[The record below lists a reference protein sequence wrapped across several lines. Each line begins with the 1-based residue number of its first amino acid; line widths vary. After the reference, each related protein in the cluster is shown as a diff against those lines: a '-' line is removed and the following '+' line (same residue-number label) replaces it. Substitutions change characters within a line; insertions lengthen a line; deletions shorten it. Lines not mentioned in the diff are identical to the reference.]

1 LTIGGSRK
9 LRYQKQDPAPFRLF
23 LLRSAKVAQ
32 PSMNTMPL
40 AGVRVLELARV
51 LAGPWAGQLL
61 ADLGAEVIKVE
72 RPDSGDDTRAWGPP
86 FVQGRNGETLGS
98 AYYHSTNRG
107 KRSITADFETKA
119 GQDLVHT
126 LAREAD
132 VVIENFKLGGL
143 KPFNLD
149 YESLR
154 AINPRL
160 VYCSVT
166 GFGQTGPYAPRP
178 GYDFLIQA
186 MGGIMH
192 ITGEP
197 EREPMKIGVAFADV
211 FTGLYAAIAI
221 EAALIERSR
230 SGLGQHIDMSLLD
243 VMVGVLA
250 NQALNYL
257 VSGVSPKRMG
267 NSHPNV
273 VPYQVFPTADGHV
286 VIAVGNDAQFL
297 RLCEVLVLPELAAD
311 PRYQSNAGRVA
322 ARAELVASIAA
333 RTIRMTRAELLSALE
348 RTGVPTGPIHD
359 IAEVFADPQV
369 IARAMRLELSA
380 PDAAAGTIPG
390 VRTPILF
397 SRTPLSYEQASPH
410 LGADTEALLAD
421 LAEGKPLFRS
431 SRE

>member
-1 LTIGGSRK
+1 
-9 LRYQKQDPAPFRLF
+9 
-23 LLRSAKVAQ
+23 
-32 PSMNTMPL
+32 MNTMPL

-72 RPDSGDDTRAWGPP
+72 RPGSGDDTRAWGPP
-86 FVQGRNGETLGS
+86 FVQGRNGEPLGS
-98 AYYHSTNRG
+98 AYYHATNRG
-107 KRSITADFETKA
+107 KRSIIADFDTQA
-119 GQDLVHT
+119 GQDLVRA

-143 KPFNLD
+143 KHFGLD
-149 YESLR
+149 YESLQ

-160 VYCSVT
+160 VYCSIT

-257 VSGVSPKRMG
+257 VSGVSPRRMG

-286 VIAVGNDAQFL
+286 VIAVGTDAQFL

-311 PRYQSNAGRVA
+311 PRFQSNAGRVT

-333 RTIRMTRAELLSALE
+333 RTIRLTRAELLSALE
-348 RTGVPTGPIHD
+348 RAGVPTGPIHD
-359 IAEVFADPQV
+359 IAEVFSDPQV
-369 IARAMRLELSA
+369 VARAMRLELPA
-380 PDAAAGTIPG
+380 PDAAAGTVPG
-390 VRTPILF
+390 VRTPITF
-397 SRTPLSYEQASPH
+397 SRTPLSYEQASPR

>member
-1 LTIGGSRK
+1 
-9 LRYQKQDPAPFRLF
+9 
-23 LLRSAKVAQ
+23 
-32 PSMNTMPL
+32 MNTMPL

-72 RPDSGDDTRAWGPP
+72 RPGSGDDTRAWGPP
-86 FVQGRNGETLGS
+86 FVQGRNGEPLGS
-98 AYYHSTNRG
+98 AYYHATNRG
-107 KRSITADFETKA
+107 KRSVIADFDTQA
-119 GQDLVHT
+119 GQDLVRA

-132 VVIENFKLGGL
+132 VVIENFKLDGL
-143 KPFNLD
+143 KPFGLD
-149 YESLR
+149 YESLQ

-160 VYCSVT
+160 VYCSIT

-257 VSGVSPKRMG
+257 VSGVSPRRMG

-286 VIAVGNDAQFL
+286 VIAVGTDAQFL

-311 PRYQSNAGRVA
+311 PRFQSNAGRVT

-333 RTIRMTRAELLSALE
+333 RTIRMPRAELLSALE
-348 RTGVPTGPIHD
+348 RAGVPTGPIHD
-359 IAEVFADPQV
+359 IAEVFSDPQV
-369 IARAMRLELSA
+369 VARAMRLELPA
-380 PDAAAGTIPG
+380 PDAAAGTVPG
-390 VRTPILF
+390 VRTPITF
-397 SRTPLSYEQASPH
+397 SRTPLSYEQASPR

>member
-1 LTIGGSRK
+1 
-9 LRYQKQDPAPFRLF
+9 
-23 LLRSAKVAQ
+23 
-32 PSMNTMPL
+32 MNTMPL

-72 RPDSGDDTRAWGPP
+72 RPGAGDDTRAWGPP
-86 FVQGRNGETLGS
+86 FVRGQNGETLDS
-98 AYYHSTNRG
+98 AYYHATNRG
-107 KRSITADFETKA
+107 KRSVVADFETEE
-119 GQDLVHT
+119 GQSLVRA

-132 VVIENFKLGGL
+132 VLIENFKLGGL
-143 KPFNLD
+143 KPFALD
-149 YESLR
+149 YDSLQ

-160 VYCSVT
+160 VYCSIT

-211 FTGLYAAIAI
+211 FTGLYAVIAVQ
-221 EAALIERSR
+221 AALMERERS
-230 SGLGQHIDMSLLD
+230 GQGQHIDMSLLD
-243 VMVGVLA
+243 VLVGVLA

-267 NSHPNV
+267 NAHPNV

-286 VIAVGNDAQFL
+286 VIAVGNDTQFL
-297 RLCEVLVLPELAAD
+297 RLCDVLVLPELAAD
-311 PRYQSNAGRVA
+311 RRYQSNAGRVA
-322 ARAELVASIAA
+322 ARTELVASVAA

-348 RTGVPTGPIHD
+348 KAGVPAGPIHN

-369 IARAMRLELSA
+369 VARAMRLDLPA
-380 PDAAAGTIPG
+380 PDAAAGTVPG
-390 VRTPILF
+390 VRTPVLF
-397 SRTPLSYEQASPH
+397 SRTPLSYQQPSPR
-410 LGADTEALLAD
+410 LGADTEALRAD
-421 LAEGKPLFRS
+421 IADGKPLFRS
-431 SRE
+431 SRG

>member
-1 LTIGGSRK
+1 
-9 LRYQKQDPAPFRLF
+9 
-23 LLRSAKVAQ
+23 
-32 PSMNTMPL
+32 MNTMPL

-72 RPDSGDDTRAWGPP
+72 RPGSGDDTRAWGPP
-86 FVQGRNGETLGS
+86 FVQGHNGETLGS

-107 KRSITADFETKA
+107 KRSVIADFETKA
-119 GQDLVHT
+119 GQDLVRA

-143 KPFNLD
+143 KPFGLD
-149 YESLR
+149 YEGLQ

-211 FTGLYAAIAI
+211 FTGLYAVIAI

-267 NSHPNV
+267 NSHPNI

-297 RLCEVLVLPELAAD
+297 RLCEVLDLPELAAN
-311 PRYQSNAGRVA
+311 PRYQSNGGRVA
-322 ARAELVASIAA
+322 ARAELVTSIAA
-333 RTIRMTRAELLSALE
+333 RTIHMTRAELLSALE
-348 RTGVPTGPIHD
+348 NAGVPTGPIHD

-369 IARAMRLELSA
+369 ITRAMRLDLPA
-380 PDAAAGTIPG
+380 PDAATGTIPG

-397 SRTPLSYEQASPH
+397 SRTPLSYEHASPH

-421 LAEGKPLFRS
+421 LAEGKPLFHS

>member
-1 LTIGGSRK
+1 LAAAATFCIRIGCASVDVFSRTSPKIAK
-9 LRYQKQDPAPFRLF
+9 L
-23 LLRSAKVAQ
+23 
-32 PSMNTMPL
+32 SMNTMPL

-72 RPDSGDDTRAWGPP
+72 RPGAGDDTRAWGPP
-86 FVQGRNGETLGS
+86 FVRGQNGETLDS
-98 AYYHSTNRG
+98 AYYHATNRG
-107 KRSITADFETKA
+107 KRSVVADFETEE
-119 GQDLVHT
+119 GQSLVRA

-132 VVIENFKLGGL
+132 VLIENFKLGGL
-143 KPFNLD
+143 KPFALD
-149 YESLR
+149 YDSLQ

-160 VYCSVT
+160 VYCSIT

-211 FTGLYAAIAI
+211 FTGLYAVIAVQ
-221 EAALIERSR
+221 AALMERERS
-230 SGLGQHIDMSLLD
+230 GQGQHIDMSLLD
-243 VMVGVLA
+243 VLVGVLA

-267 NSHPNV
+267 NAHPNV

-286 VIAVGNDAQFL
+286 VIAVGNDTQFL
-297 RLCEVLVLPELAAD
+297 RLCDVLVLPELAAD
-311 PRYQSNAGRVA
+311 RRYQSNAGRVA
-322 ARAELVASIAA
+322 ARTELVASVAA

-348 RTGVPTGPIHD
+348 KAGVPAGPIHD

-369 IARAMRLELSA
+369 VARAMRLDLPA
-380 PDAAAGTIPG
+380 PDAAAGTVPG
-390 VRTPILF
+390 VRTPVLF
-397 SRTPLSYEQASPH
+397 SRTPLSYQQPSPR
-410 LGADTEALLAD
+410 LGADTEALRANIAD
-421 LAEGKPLFRS
+421 GKPLFRS
-431 SRE
+431 SRG

>member
-1 LTIGGSRK
+1 LAAAATFCIRIGGASVDAFSRTSPKIAK
-9 LRYQKQDPAPFRLF
+9 L
-23 LLRSAKVAQ
+23 
-32 PSMNTMPL
+32 SMNTMPL

-72 RPDSGDDTRAWGPP
+72 RPGAGDDTRAWGPP
-86 FVQGRNGETLGS
+86 FVRGQNGETLDS
-98 AYYHSTNRG
+98 AYYHATNRG
-107 KRSITADFETKA
+107 KRSVVADFETEE
-119 GQDLVHT
+119 GQSLVRA

-132 VVIENFKLGGL
+132 VLIENFKLGGL
-143 KPFNLD
+143 KPFALD
-149 YESLR
+149 YDSLQ

-160 VYCSVT
+160 VYCSIT

-211 FTGLYAAIAI
+211 FTGLYAVIAVQ
-221 EAALIERSR
+221 AALMERERS
-230 SGLGQHIDMSLLD
+230 GQGQHIDMSLLD
-243 VMVGVLA
+243 VLVGVLA

-267 NSHPNV
+267 NAHPNV

-286 VIAVGNDAQFL
+286 VIAVGNDTQFL
-297 RLCEVLVLPELAAD
+297 RLCDVLVLPELAAD
-311 PRYQSNAGRVA
+311 RRYQSNAGRVA
-322 ARAELVASIAA
+322 ARTELVASVAA

-348 RTGVPTGPIHD
+348 KAGVPAGPIHD

-369 IARAMRLELSA
+369 VARAMRLDLPA
-380 PDAAAGTIPG
+380 PDAAAGTVPG
-390 VRTPILF
+390 VRTPVLF
-397 SRTPLSYEQASPH
+397 SRTPLSYQQPSPR
-410 LGADTEALLAD
+410 LGADTEALRANIAD
-421 LAEGKPLFRS
+421 GKPLFRS
-431 SRE
+431 SRG

>member
-1 LTIGGSRK
+1 
-9 LRYQKQDPAPFRLF
+9 
-23 LLRSAKVAQ
+23 
-32 PSMNTMPL
+32 MNTMPL

-61 ADLGAEVIKVE
+61 ADLGAEVIKIE
-72 RPDSGDDTRAWGPP
+72 RPGAGDDTRAWGPP
-86 FVQGRNGETLGS
+86 FVKARDGGTLDS
-98 AYYHSTNRG
+98 AYYHATNRG
-107 KRSITADFETKA
+107 KRSVVADFETPA
-119 GQDLVHT
+119 GQNLVRA

-143 KPFNLD
+143 KPFGLD
-149 YESLR
+149 YASLQ

-160 VYCSVT
+160 VYCSIT

-186 MGGIMH
+186 LGGIMH
-192 ITGEP
+192 VTGEP
-197 EREPMKIGVAFADV
+197 AREPMKIGVAFADI
-211 FTGLYAAIAI
+211 FTGLYAVIAI
-221 EAALIERSR
+221 EAALVERAR

-257 VSGVSPKRMG
+257 VSGKSPNRMG
-267 NSHPNV
+267 NAHPNI
-273 VPYQVFPTADGHV
+273 VPYQVFPTSDGHI
-286 VIAVGNDAQFL
+286 VIAVGNDGQFL
-297 RLCEVLVLPELAAD
+297 RLCEALALPEIAAD

-322 ARAELVASIAA
+322 ARTELVAGIAA
-333 RTIRMTRAELLSALE
+333 RTSGMPRAELLSALE
-348 RTGVPTGPIHD
+348 KAGVPTAPIHD
-359 IAEVFADPQV
+359 LAEVFADPQV
-369 IARAMRLELSA
+369 IARAMQLALPA

-390 VRTPILF
+390 VRTPISF
-397 SRTPLSYEQASPH
+397 SRTPLSYEQPSPA

-421 LAEGKPLFRS
+421 FNAGKPLFRG

>member
-1 LTIGGSRK
+1 
-9 LRYQKQDPAPFRLF
+9 
-23 LLRSAKVAQ
+23 
-32 PSMNTMPL
+32 MNTMPL

-72 RPDSGDDTRAWGPP
+72 RPGSGDDTRAWGPP
-86 FVQGRNGETLGS
+86 FVQGRNGDTLGS
-98 AYYHSTNRG
+98 AYYHATNRG
-107 KRSITADFETKA
+107 KRSVIADFDTQA
-119 GQDLVHT
+119 GQDLVRA

-132 VVIENFKLGGL
+132 VVIENFKLDGL
-143 KPFNLD
+143 KPFGLD
-149 YESLR
+149 YESLQ

-160 VYCSVT
+160 VYCSIT

-257 VSGVSPKRMG
+257 VSGVSPRRMG

-286 VIAVGNDAQFL
+286 VIAVGTDAQFL

-311 PRYQSNAGRVA
+311 PRFQSNAGRVT

-333 RTIRMTRAELLSALE
+333 RTIRLTRAELLSALE
-348 RTGVPTGPIHD
+348 RAGVPTGPIHD
-359 IAEVFADPQV
+359 IAEVFSDPQV
-369 IARAMRLELSA
+369 VARAMRLELPA
-380 PDAAAGTIPG
+380 PDAAAGTVPG
-390 VRTPILF
+390 VRTPITF
-397 SRTPLSYEQASPH
+397 SRTPLSYEQASPR

>member
-1 LTIGGSRK
+1 
-9 LRYQKQDPAPFRLF
+9 
-23 LLRSAKVAQ
+23 
-32 PSMNTMPL
+32 MNTMPL
-40 AGVRVLELARV
+40 AGVRVLELARI

-61 ADLGAEVIKVE
+61 SDLGAEVIKVE
-72 RPDSGDDTRAWGPP
+72 RPGAGDDTRAWGPP
-86 FVQGRNGETLGS
+86 FVRGQNGEPLDS
-98 AYYHSTNRG
+98 AYYHATNRG
-107 KRSITADFETKA
+107 KRSVVADFETQA
-119 GQDLVHT
+119 GQDLVRA

-132 VVIENFKLGGL
+132 VLIENFKLGGL
-143 KPFNLD
+143 KPFGLD
-149 YESLR
+149 YDSLQ

-160 VYCSVT
+160 VYCSIT

-211 FTGLYAAIAI
+211 FTGLYATIAI
-221 EAALIERSR
+221 EAALIERER
-230 SGLGQHIDMSLLD
+230 SGRGQHIDMSLLD
-243 VMVGVLA
+243 VLVGVLA

-267 NSHPNV
+267 NAHPNV

-297 RLCEVLVLPELAAD
+297 RLCDVLVLPELAED
-311 PRYQSNAGRVA
+311 RRYQSNAERVA

-348 RTGVPTGPIHD
+348 KAGVPAGPIHD

-369 IARAMRLELSA
+369 VARAMRLDLPA
-380 PDAAAGTIPG
+380 PDATGGTVPG
-390 VRTPILF
+390 VRSPILF
-397 SRTPLSYEQASPH
+397 SRTPLSYEQPSPR

-421 LAEGKPLFRS
+421 LAEGKSLFRS

>member
-1 LTIGGSRK
+1 
-9 LRYQKQDPAPFRLF
+9 
-23 LLRSAKVAQ
+23 
-32 PSMNTMPL
+32 MNTMPL

-72 RPDSGDDTRAWGPP
+72 RPGSGDDTRAWGPP
-86 FVQGRNGETLGS
+86 FVQGRNGETLDS
-98 AYYHSTNRG
+98 AYYHATNRG
-107 KRSITADFETKA
+107 KRSVVADFETQA
-119 GQDLVHT
+119 GQDLVRA

-143 KPFNLD
+143 KPFGLD
-149 YESLR
+149 YESLQ

-160 VYCSVT
+160 IYCSIT

-230 SGLGQHIDMSLLD
+230 SGLGQYIDMSLLD

-267 NSHPNV
+267 NSHPNI
-273 VPYQVFPTADGHV
+273 VPYQVFPAADGHV

-311 PRYQSNAGRVA
+311 PRYQSNGGRVA
-322 ARAELVASIAA
+322 ARAELVTSIAA

-369 IARAMRLELSA
+369 IARAMRLELPA
-380 PDAAAGTIPG
+380 PDAAAGTVPG

-410 LGADTEALLAD
+410 LGADTEAILAD